1 MNRIRRW
8 YCRSGRWKQKLE
20 NEILPWSLGEVDLG
34 DEVLE
39 VGPGPGL
46 TTEWLRGKCK
56 NVTCLEVDP
65 GMASSLRQRTV
76 GTNINVQCGDAT
88 EMPYRDGAFSAAVSF
103 TMLHH
108 IPSPALQD
116 RMLAEVYRVLR
127 PDGVF
132 AGTDSVPSLLM
143 RIFHMGDTMVLVDPA
158 TLRARLEDCGF
169 KDVKIEVGTSRF
181 RFLARRPAKTQ
192 YY

>member
-1 MNRIRRW
+1 
-8 YCRSGRWKQKLE
+8 
-20 NEILPWSLGEVDLG
+20 
-34 DEVLE
+34 
-39 VGPGPGL
+39 
-46 TTEWLRGKCK
+46 
-56 NVTCLEVDP
+56 
-65 GMASSLRQRTV
+65 V

-88 EMPYRDGAFSAAVSF
+88 EMPYRDGVFSAVLSF

-108 IPSPALQD
+108 VPSPALQD
-116 RMLAEVYRVLR
+116 RMFAEVNRVLR

-132 AGTDSVPSLLM
+132 AGTDSVQSWLM
-143 RIFHMGDTMVLVDPA
+143 RLFHMGDTMVLVDPA

-181 RFLARRPAKTQ
+181 RFLGRRPAKAQ

>member
-1 MNRIRRW
+1 MNRIHRW
-8 YCRSGRWKQKLE
+8 YCRSGGWKQKLE

-34 DEVLE
+34 DDVLE

-46 TTEWLRGKCK
+46 TTEWLRSKCK

-65 GMASSLRQRTV
+65 GLARSLRQRTV
-76 GTNINVQCGDAT
+76 GTNISVQCGDAT

-132 AGTDSVPSLLM
+132 AGTDSVQSLLM

-158 TLRARLEDCGF
+158 TLRTRLEDCGF
-169 KDVKIEVGTSRF
+169 KDVTIEVGTSRF
-181 RFLARRPAKTQ
+181 RFLARRPAKTK

>member
-1 MNRIRRW
+1 MNRIHRW

-20 NEILPWSLGEVDLG
+20 NEIRPWSLGEVDLG

-76 GTNINVQCGDAT
+76 GTNIDVQCGDAT

-108 IPSPALQD
+108 VPSPALQD
-116 RMLAEVYRVLR
+116 RMLAEVYRVIR
-127 PDGVF
+127 PNGVF
-132 AGTDSVPSLLM
+132 AGTDSLQSLLM
-143 RIFHMGDTMVLVDPA
+143 RIFHMGDTL
-158 TLRARLEDCGF
+158 G
-169 KDVKIEVGTSRF
+169 SS
-181 RFLARRPAKTQ
+181 
-192 YY
+192 